1 MAEFG
6 AVGVAEYTKAI
17 ARMRKSGI
25 LYHIG
30 IRSVVVSE
38 NMGTESE

>member
-17 ARMRKSGI
+17 AKMK
-25 LYHIG
+25 
-30 IRSVVVSE
+30 VVRDIIPYQDKECGGVGGYE
-38 NMGTESE
+38 Y